1 MSHSR
6 YNHTRVACAY
16 FFFAGGLAYG
26 IFTARL
32 PAYRSI
38 TGANDSEIGLLLL
51 CFGIFSLIALSTA
64 SRLIAR
70 FGVNNIIVAATL
82 LMLGGWMLTGIA
94 HSPLALV
101 FPLAI
106 AGLGTG
112 LCDVA
117 MNAAGIETEQKFKV
131 HCMSFLHAAY
141 SLGGVS
147 GALCGS
153 LFAALNLG
161 PLPNLL
167 AVLGPYLLL
176 IRWARRNLLP
186 QSTMRHD
193 LPQKS
198 RRGAMPFFIFFSG
211 FLAMLC
217 YMAEGSVGE
226 WGSLF
231 LYTDKGASAEIAALV
246 FGAFSTPMVIG
257 RLMGD
262 SLRDNFGDFPV
273 LCAGASLGAA
283 GMAIAIFTPWPVI
296 ALGGYALMGLGMAPV
311 VPIIFSR
318 AGSRKGV
325 NTASAVAVVSTMAY
339 SGLLFFPPLLGFLG
353 NAFGLSTA
361 LLIPLAACAI
371 VAAGSL
377 ALR

>member
-6 YNHTRVACAY
+6 YNYTRVACAY
-16 FFFAGGLAYG
+16 FFFSGGLAYG

-38 TGANDSEIGLLLL
+38 TGADDSEIGLLLL
-51 CFGIFSLIALSTA
+51 CFGIFSLISLSGA

-70 FGVNNIIVAATL
+70 FGVNNTITAAAL
-82 LMLGGWMLTGIA
+82 LMLGGWMLTGFAPTPIA
-94 HSPLALV
+94 LAFPLAL
-101 FPLAI
+101 

-117 MNAAGIETEQKFKV
+117 MNAAGIETEQKFKI

-141 SLGGVS
+141 SLGGVT

-153 LFAALNLG
+153 IFAAMNLG

-167 AVLGPYLLL
+167 AVLGPFLF
-176 IRWARRNLLP
+176 LLP
-186 QSTMRHD
+186 WAKRHLLPESAMRHG
-193 LPQKS
+193 LPKKS
-198 RRGAMPFFIFFSG
+198 IRNPMPFFIFFSG

-217 YMAEGSVGE
+217 YMSEGSVGE

-231 LYTDKGASAEIAALV
+231 FYTDKGASAELAALV

-262 SLRDNFGDFPV
+262 SLRDHFGDFPV
-273 LCAGASLGAA
+273 LCAGASMGAA
-283 GMAIAIFTPWPVI
+283 GMAIAIFAPWPI
-296 ALGGYALMGLGMAPV
+296 AGLGGYALMGLGMAPA

-339 SGLLFFPPLLGFLG
+339 SGLLFFPPILGFLG
-353 NAFGLSTA
+353 NAYGLGTA
-361 LLIPLAACAI
+361 LLIPLAGCAI